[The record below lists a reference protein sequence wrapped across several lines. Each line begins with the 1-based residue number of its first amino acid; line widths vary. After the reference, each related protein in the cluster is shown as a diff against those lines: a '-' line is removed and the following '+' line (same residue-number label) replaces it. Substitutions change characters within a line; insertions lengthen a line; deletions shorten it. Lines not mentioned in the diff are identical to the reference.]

1 MKKFV
6 IFRNA
11 QSEIF
16 QPSKITKNLLGIFVF
31 GRPNK
36 NEKSNKNF
44 LANEKC
50 PVCRPSLIFSL
61 IRVFKNN
68 VPCLRQCTICDEDML
83 SNLK

>member
-1 MKKFV
+1 MFRIDFAQLLDQKKY
-6 IFRNA
+6 
-11 QSEIF
+11 Q
-16 QPSKITKNLLGIFVF
+16 FVF